1 MSKLGCLAL
10 RFQWNGPIAGP
21 AAAETMGLPL
31 VVSLLEFGASEA
43 DYRAAIESV
52 SHDGANA
59 IMVVDP
65 PDVFR
70 NSTLIV
76 RLVGESRLPSMFT
89 FFEPFEAGGLM
100 AYSFDVRD
108 VPMH

>member
-21 AAAETMGLPL
+21 AVRAAAETMGLPL

-43 DYRAAIESV
+43 DYRASIESV

-76 RLVGESRLPSMFT
+76 RLVGESRLPSMLRFLSLLRL
-89 FFEPFEAGGLM
+89 AG
-100 AYSFDVRD
+100 
-108 VPMH
+108 